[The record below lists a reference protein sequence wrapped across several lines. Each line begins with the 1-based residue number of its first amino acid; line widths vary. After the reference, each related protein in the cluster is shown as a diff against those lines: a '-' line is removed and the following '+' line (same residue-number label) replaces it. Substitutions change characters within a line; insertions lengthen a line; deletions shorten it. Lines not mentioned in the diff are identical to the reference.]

1 MRRFL
6 TTIAAAAFAACLSL
20 SGCATNPVTGKSQVV
35 LMSEQQEL
43 EMGKAYYPVTT
54 QLSEGELPHREVQNL
69 VTRVGM
75 KMARASERPNQ
86 PWEFNVV
93 VSNEPNAYALP
104 GGKLSITR
112 GLISKMESEDQLASV
127 LGHEIGHVTARHSVV
142 SASRNQLLGLVLGV
156 GGAVLQTQGV
166 PGAGAIELA
175 GQVGAALLTTKYSR
189 DQERQADELGF
200 KYMTAAG
207 YNPRAFV
214 ETMQILA
221 AAAQRE
227 PSKFENLFASHPM
240 TSERIATAEAR
251 LASPAAADSRSR
263 APQTSEFL
271 RAVSPLKEEA
281 PAFALAD
288 EAKELS
294 RNRRTREAA
303 ERLER
308 AVSMVPNSPILNALW
323 GDTLYDLGDYGR
335 SEQVSDRANSLNPQL
350 FYGRLVNGAANW
362 RLRDLRES
370 IEQLRAAERLV
381 PDTYLVA
388 YFAGRVLEDSGD
400 RRAAAEQFAK
410 VAQATQGQG
419 EYGAYAVGR
428 LREWGYLTSQ

>member
-1 MRRFL
+1 MRRIP
-6 TTIAAAAFAACLSL
+6 TTIAAAALASSL
-20 SGCATNPVTGKSQVV
+20 ALWGCATNPVTGKSQVV

-43 EMGKAYYPVTT
+43 ELGKAYYPITT

-75 KMARASERPNQ
+75 KMARASERPNL

-93 VSNEPNAYALP
+93 DSNEPNAYALP

-112 GLISKMESEDQLASV
+112 GLISKMETEDQLASV

-142 SASRNQLLGLVLGV
+142 SASRSQLLGLLLGV

-189 DQERQADELGF
+189 DQERQADELGY

-214 ETMQILA
+214 ETFQILA

-227 PSKFENLFASHPM
+227 PSKFDNLFASHPM
-240 TSERIATAEAR
+240 TSERIATAEQR
-251 LASPAAADSRSR
+251 LANDPSATNRP
-263 APQTSEFL
+263 PQTSEFL
-271 RAVSPLKEEA
+271 RAVRPLKEEA

-288 EAKELS
+288 EAKELA

-303 ERLER
+303 ERLEG
-308 AVSMVPNSPILNALW
+308 AGSMVPNSPILIALW
-323 GDTLYDLGDYGR
+323 GDTLYDLGDFPR
-335 SEQVSDRANSLNPQL
+335 SEQVSERANSLNPQL

-362 RLRDLRES
+362 RLRDHREA

-388 YFAGRVLEDSGD
+388 YFAGRTLEDAGD
-400 RRAAAEQFAK
+400 RRAAAEQYAK

-419 EYGAYAVGR
+419 EYGQYAVGR
-428 LREWGYLTSQ
+428 LREWGYLTQ

>member
-1 MRRFL
+1 MRRFPM
-6 TTIAAAAFAACLSL
+6 TIAAAAVAAVLSL

-75 KMARASERPNQ
+75 KMARASERPNL

-93 VSNEPNAYALP
+93 DSNEPNAYALP

-142 SASRNQLLGLVLGV
+142 SASRNQLLGLLLGV

-214 ETMQILA
+214 ETFQILA

-240 TSERIATAEAR
+240 TSERIATAEQR
-251 LASPAAADSRSR
+251 LGSPAAAEYRNR
-263 APQTSEFL
+263 QPQTSEFL
-271 RAVSPLKEEA
+271 RAVRPLKEEA

-288 EAKELS
+288 EAKDLA

-303 ERLER
+303 ERFER

-323 GDTLYDLGDYGR
+323 GDTLFDLGDYGR

-400 RRAAAEQFAK
+400 RRAAAEQYAK

-419 EYGAYAVGR
+419 EYGTYAVGR

>member
-6 TTIAAAAFAACLSL
+6 TTIAAAAVAACLSL

-75 KMARASERPNQ
+75 KMARASERPNL

-93 VSNEPNAYALP
+93 DSNEPNAYALP

-142 SASRNQLLGLVLGV
+142 SASRSQLLGLLLGV

-271 RAVSPLKEEA
+271 RAVAPLKEEA

-362 RLRDLRES
+362 RLRDLKES

>member
-1 MRRFL
+1 MRRFPKTL
-6 TTIAAAAFAACLSL
+6 AAAAFATLLAL

-43 EMGKAYYPVTT
+43 ELGKQYYPITT
-54 QLSEGELPHREVQNL
+54 QLSEGETPHRDVQSL

-75 KMARASERPNQ
+75 RMARSSERPEL

-93 VSNEPNAYALP
+93 DSNEPNAYALP

-142 SASRNQLLGLVLGV
+142 SASRSQLLGLLLGV

-189 DQERQADELGF
+189 DQERQADELGY

-214 ETMQILA
+214 ETFQILS

-227 PSKFENLFASHPM
+227 PSKFETLFASHPM
-240 TSERIATAEAR
+240 TSERIATAEQR
-251 LASPAAADSRSR
+251 LANDPSVANRPA
-263 APQTSEFL
+263 QTAEFR
-271 RAVSPLKEEA
+271 RAVGPLKEEA

-288 EAKELS
+288 EARELA

-303 ERLER
+303 DRFER

-323 GDTLYDLGDYGR
+323 GDTLFDLGDFGR
-335 SEQVSDRANSLNPQL
+335 SEQVSDRANSLNAQL

-362 RLRDLRES
+362 RLRDHREA

-388 YFAGRVLEDSGD
+388 YFAGRVLEDAGD
-400 RRAAAEQFAK
+400 RRAAAEQYAK

-419 EYGAYAVGR
+419 EYGQYAVGR
-428 LREWGYLTSQ
+428 LREWGYLTQ